1 MVWYGELGNMGSCGV
16 SDIATAAKQIQKEA
30 FGWLHIATGSSA
42 ISADLRVAG
51 LIGRNPGPDS
61 VSTEPG
67 KTDIAI
73 YFKFM
78 WV

>member
-1 MVWYGELGNMGSCGV
+1 MIWYGELGNTGSVKFPETCGV
-16 SDIATAAKQIQKEA
+16 SDIAT
-30 FGWLHIATGSSA
+30 GRSA

-67 KTDIAI
+67 KTDIAG
-73 YFKFM
+73 YFKFI